1 MTVAAHHDNRPHG
14 SGCRFPVIVPIV
26 FHARWWTGHAM
37 GGGGVDGHREVGGG
51 VLEARAGAAIAESLA
66 SSTDARICIVEAAP
80 TPGLHSSGRSVA
92 VFDPLYGDE
101 SVRALS
107 AASRR

>member
-37 GGGGVDGHREVGGG
+37 GEGGVDGHREVEAGGATAEIVASTIRLDQRQRA
-51 VLEARAGAAIAESLA
+51 VLQPRQLTEQQTATQLGKQ
-66 SSTDARICIVEAAP
+66 T
-80 TPGLHSSGRSVA
+80 
-92 VFDPLYGDE
+92 
-101 SVRALS
+101 
-107 AASRR
+107 